1 MNNFQLQEYQK
12 WINIKSTSRYFS
24 HIDCSYSNIC
34 LNQRKQ
40 NVKNNTYLP
49 NDRNKIIREVQCFA
63 KGYNTINQRR
73 YPDIFTTQF
82 LSNFLHIYNS
92 VSFQLSCMLY
102 QKHSTHLQISKLQTI
117 FPQKSKPRDQL
128 YHRRSG
134 IRLESK
140 RNMVLNR
147 VEGYK
152 ELKQPNTDET
162 RVR

>member
-12 WINIKSTSRYFS
+12 WINIKSTSRYSS
-24 HIDCSYSNIC
+24 HIDCSAANIC

-40 NVKNNTYLP
+40 HVKNNPYLSD
-49 NDRNKIIREVQCFA
+49 DRNKTIQEAQCFA
-63 KGYNTINQRR
+63 KGYNTINQIRNP
-73 YPDIFTTQF
+73 YIFTTQF
-82 LSNFLHIYNS
+82 LSNFLHIYKS
-92 VSFQLSCMLY
+92 VSFQLSCMFY

-147 VEGYK
+147 VERY
-152 ELKQPNTDET
+152 KQPNTDET